1 MSLVL
6 DHIHARRMR
15 DADAI
20 ATQLHP
26 DVVHQGIRSDVICV
40 GREEVMH
47 NIRRGMMPGRFEV
60 TRLELIDAGADAVV
74 VGIAGPQFTE
84 QAGVPLNGE
93 LFVRFC
99 VQDGSIVR
107 MDDFADREAALT
119 ARR

>member
-20 ATQLHP
+20 EAQLHP
-26 DVVHQGIRSDVICV
+26 DVIHQGLVGDVVCV

-47 NIRRGMMPGRFEV
+47 NIRRGMAAGRFEV
-60 TRLELIDAGADAVV
+60 TRLELIDAGTDAVV

-93 LFVRFC
+93 LFIRFC
-99 VQDGSIVR
+99 IRDGCIVR
-107 MDDFADREAALT
+107 MDDFAVREAALT
-119 ARR
+119 AGR